1 MATEMKSQDSQTPSL
16 YLWSATELQKQARFR
31 MLHGAEWGFLQKK
44 KKIQLHLFPV
54 QMKSAFRLKLHL
66 I

>member
-44 KKIQLHLFPV
+44 KKNTASPV
-54 QMKSAFRLKLHL
+54 SSSNE
-66 I
+66 ICI